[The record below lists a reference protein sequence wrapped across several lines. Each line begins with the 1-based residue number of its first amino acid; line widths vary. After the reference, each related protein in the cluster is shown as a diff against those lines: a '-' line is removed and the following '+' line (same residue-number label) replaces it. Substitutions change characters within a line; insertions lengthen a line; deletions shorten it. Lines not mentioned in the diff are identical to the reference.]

1 MTLEEVFKAKKL
13 MYLVPFSGYKKCY
26 GLTGKYYHNTAL
38 NKEDD
43 SNIVV
48 EIYTGFFR
56 LEKEFIPL
64 SMFKELK
71 EWK

>member
-1 MTLEEVFKAKKL
+1 MTLEEVFKAKRL
-13 MYLVPFSGYKKCY
+13 MYLVPFSGFRKCY
-26 GLTGKYYHNTAL
+26 GLTGRYYHDTTL
-38 NKEDD
+38 HKESED
-43 SNIVV
+43 NIVV

-56 LEKEFIPL
+56 LERKFIPL